1 MRLCHRD
8 PKGVFTKLEDKS
20 GPSEGLSGKPL
31 SLDMG
36 IEHKMCH
43 HLKGQLKAL
52 KKVQAYGIHEPR
64 SPLALGKRLKSTG
77 VADSLL
83 DGKSVS

>member
-1 MRLCHRD
+1 
-8 PKGVFTKLEDKS
+8 
-20 GPSEGLSGKPL
+20 
-31 SLDMG
+31 MG

-77 VADSLL
+77 VVDSLL
-83 DGKSVS
+83 DGKSATSILSSFTTYVTYSALEAVLSGPQFPDF

>member
-1 MRLCHRD
+1 
-8 PKGVFTKLEDKS
+8 
-20 GPSEGLSGKPL
+20 
-31 SLDMG
+31 MG